1 MGAFWDTIFDVVSL
15 VTSVAEVIV
24 NPTSVSAWAGLAAD
38 VVCLVTPGVTGGGS
52 VVKAIS
58 KAGDAVDTAKKIYK
72 AADRASDIR
81 RATGSYEIVYKSGKT
96 YVGKGGYKRAI
107 TSASKTRRTNC
118 VVDQVASI
126 SWKSAPNVR
135 MAFIDAYMSMCKY
148 GGPNNRVIKNTNS
161 YNQIWSPGRNYY
173 YGRYGHY
180 YWYGGRSW

>member
-1 MGAFWDTIFDVVSL
+1 M
-15 VTSVAEVIV
+15 
-24 NPTSVSAWAGLAAD
+24 
-38 VVCLVTPGVTGGGS
+38 
-52 VVKAIS
+52 
-58 KAGDAVDTAKKIYK
+58 DTAKKIYK

-126 SWKSAPNVR
+126 SCKSAPNVR